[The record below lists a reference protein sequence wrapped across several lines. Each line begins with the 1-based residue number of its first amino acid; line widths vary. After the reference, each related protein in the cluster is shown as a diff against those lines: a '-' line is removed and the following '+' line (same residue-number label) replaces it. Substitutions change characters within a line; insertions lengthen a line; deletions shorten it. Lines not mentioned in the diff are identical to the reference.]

1 MQEGLVFM
9 AKTNCALPPYSVL
22 MAVYVKDIPEWYAL
36 AVESMANQTHRPDEI
51 IIVND
56 GPLTPALLQTQQELT
71 ERYGDLIRII
81 ALEKNGGL
89 AEAMRLAV
97 NASRCQWMARMDADD
112 ISDLQRCEKELQLAL
127 EKNADIVGCD
137 SEEFI
142 GTVDNPKSRRIFP
155 ASHEELVAFSRRKV
169 PFCHPAVMM
178 KKSAV
183 LRAGNYH
190 NVFPH
195 DDYDLF
201 VRMLATGSIGCTVKE
216 ILFHV
221 RVNED
226 FYKRR
231 GGLKYLVTLL
241 DYNLQLLKSGWM
253 RPSDFVM
260 RSGGNILFALAPV
273 RLRTWLY
280 RRLLRK

>member
-1 MQEGLVFM
+1 MIR
-9 AKTNCALPPYSVL
+9 NNSRALPEYSVL
-22 MAVYVKDIPEWYAL
+22 MSVYIKDVPEWFEL
-36 AVESMANQTHRPDEI
+36 SVESMANQTHQPKEI
-51 IIVND
+51 IIIAD
-56 GPLTPALLQTQQELT
+56 GEITPELKKAQQNCID
-71 ERYGDLIRII
+71 RHPGLIRPI

-89 AEAMRLAV
+89 AEAMRMGV
-97 NASRCQWMARMDADD
+97 HECKCEWIARMDADD
-112 ISDLQRCEKELQLAL
+112 ISDPRRCEKELIFAL

-137 SEEFI
+137 SEEFMGSI
-142 GTVDNPKSRRIFP
+142 DNPKSRRVFP
-155 ASHEELVAFSRRKV
+155 ESHEELVKFSRRKV

-195 DDYDLF
+195 DDYDMF

-221 RVNED
+221 RVSEE

-231 GGLKYLVTLL
+231 GGIKYVMTLL
-241 DYNLQLLKSGWM
+241 DYNVQLLKMGWM
-253 RPSDFVM
+253 HPSDFIA
-260 RSGGNILFALAPV
+260 RSCGNILFGFAPV
-273 RLRTWLY
+273 GLRSWLY